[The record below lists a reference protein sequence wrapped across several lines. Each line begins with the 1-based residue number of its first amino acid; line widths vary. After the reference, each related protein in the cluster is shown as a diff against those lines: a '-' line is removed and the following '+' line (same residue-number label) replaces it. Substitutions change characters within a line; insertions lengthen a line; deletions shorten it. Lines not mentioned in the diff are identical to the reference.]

1 VQRRQEGWR
10 RSRCTARKRGGKE
23 HCRKTARGDSCSP
36 YLRVGEVTMCN
47 NRWACCLE
55 DCGSLVTRHDGNK
68 KMLGGWGEGSDLAK
82 YDYKE

>member
-1 VQRRQEGWR
+1 M
-10 RSRCTARKRGGKE
+10 
-23 HCRKTARGDSCSP
+23 CS
-36 YLRVGEVTMCN
+36 